1 MIEYINGCYHITT
14 KALGYALR
22 ITQHGDLQ
30 NIYYGRKVSGEDLN
44 SLIKHRELLLV
55 NTLYTDGDESY
66 GIDDM
71 DFEYSFSYRGD
82 SRSCAANMTTDNH
95 SVFDFVFDAARIDAK
110 LPNSCMPIPNG
121 YDNSLCIT
129 LKDRLHSDLEL
140 ELWYLSYDNCN
151 IIARFVRIVNNSGQA
166 IVINKLMS
174 AQYDLRL
181 NQPRLISLCGA
192 WGRERSD
199 KEHIITAGKLNLGS
213 FSGMSSAE
221 CNPFFMLKSEDAS
234 VNYGDVYGFN
244 LIYSAS
250 HEIGA
255 ELTPYGGVRLTNGV
269 QSEGFSYR
277 LDDKQEFISPLSIST
292 FSDCGLNGVSMNM
305 QKFVRELV
313 SPKIEV
319 PIMLNSWEAMYF
331 DLDCDKL
338 KLFADKAHELGFE
351 GIVIDDGWFA
361 HRNDDSSS
369 LGDWY
374 ENRHKFPNGI
384 SEIADYLK
392 AKDMKLGIWIEPEM
406 ISEKSELFIQ
416 HPQWVL
422 RHPQARQIVGR
433 SQYILDLS
441 QSEVQE
447 YLYNILVRIIT
458 QYGADYIKWDFNR
471 RFSDVFGGEGG
482 AYYYRYI
489 LGLYSILRR
498 ITDDYP
504 NVTIENCAS
513 GGGRF
518 DLGMLSYCP
527 MGWVSDN
534 TDPLSRAEIQDGT
547 SYGYPISVMLN
558 HITAKLSHQT
568 RRSTSFK
575 SRKDTAY
582 IGVLGAQ
589 WDITKIDDFDKQLL
603 ADTVAQYKDER
614 RDLLVSTLTHI
625 PTSDNTVAWQIMSE
639 DNDLGW
645 LYLMH
650 KRFYTVGVLP
660 ILKLSNLDSEERYRI
675 YGDNVDVVLSGA
687 ALMNV
692 GLILPQNYQGV
703 KVSDKLLNLTDVSTL
718 LLRIQKIREDR

>member
-14 KALGYALR
+14 KDIGYAFR
-22 ITQHGDLQ
+22 VTKHGDLQ
-30 NIYYGRKVSGEDLN
+30 HIYYGSKVSGEDLN
-44 SLIKHRELLLV
+44 ALIRQRELLLV
-55 NTLYTDGDESY
+55 NTLYTDGDEAY

-71 DFEYSFSYRGD
+71 DFEYSFSFRGD
-82 SRSCAANMTTDNH
+82 SRSCAANMATH
-95 SVFDFVFDAARIDAK
+95 GQSVFDFVFDAAQIDER
-110 LPNSCMPIPNG
+110 LPHSCMPIPKG
-121 YDNSLCIT
+121 YNNSLCIT
-129 LKDRLHSDLEL
+129 LKDSLHSGLKL
-140 ELWYLSYDNCN
+140 ELWYLSYYNCN
-151 IIARFVRIVNNSGQA
+151 VVARFVRIVNHSGQE

-181 NQPRLISLCGA
+181 NAPRIISFCGA
-192 WGRERSD
+192 WGRERRQ
-199 KEHIITAGKLNLGS
+199 KEQVVKAGKIQLGS
-213 FSGMSSAE
+213 YSGMSSAE
-221 CNPFFMLKSEDAS
+221 CNPFFMLKGENAS
-234 VNYGDVYGFN
+234 TDYGDVYGFN

-255 ELTPYGGVRLTNGV
+255 EITSYGGVRITHGV

-277 LDDKQEFISPLSIST
+277 LEDKQEFISPLSIST
-292 FSDCGLNGVSMNM
+292 YSDCGLNGVSVNM

-338 KLFADKAHELGFE
+338 KLLADKAYELGFD

-361 HRNDDSSS
+361 DRNDDSSS

-374 ENRHKFPNGI
+374 ENRRKFPNGI
-384 SEIADYLK
+384 AEIADYLK

-406 ISEKSELFIQ
+406 ISEKSELFVK

-422 RHPQARQIVGR
+422 MHTQARQIVGR
-433 SQYILDLS
+433 NQYILDLS
-441 QSEVQE
+441 QSEVQD
-447 YLYNILVRIIT
+447 YLYNVLVRIIT

-482 AYYYRYI
+482 GYHYRYI
-489 LGLYSILRR
+489 KGLYGLLKR
-498 ITDDYP
+498 ITDTYP
-504 NVTIENCAS
+504 HVIIENCAS

-518 DLGMLSYCP
+518 DLGMLSYSP

-558 HITAKLSHQT
+558 HITAELSHQT
-568 RRSTSFK
+568 RRRTSFK
-575 SRKDTAY
+575 SRNDTAY

-589 WDITKIDDFDKQLL
+589 WDITKIEEQDKQRL
-603 ADTVAQYKDER
+603 ADAVTQYKSER
-614 RDLLVSTLTHI
+614 KILIGSTLTHI
-625 PTSDNTVAWQIMSE
+625 PTSENTVAWQIMSE
-639 DNDLGW
+639 DNNLGW
-645 LYLMH
+645 VYMML
-650 KRFYTVGVLP
+650 KRFYTVSEMP
-660 ILKLSNLDSEERYRI
+660 ILKLSNLDGKARYRI
-675 YGDNVDVVLSGA
+675 YGDNLEIVLSGA

-692 GLILPQNYQGV
+692 GLVLPQNYQGV
-703 KVSDKLLNLTDVSTL
+703 NTSDKLLNLTDFSTL